1 MRQGVRC
8 GLLLLALSLAGLG
21 ASPAL
26 AVDGY
31 VGVTAGHQ
39 SRADHNF
46 VGAEL
51 LWPIDSPLR
60 LNLNVEYF
68 QADRVRHYTTS
79 LDVVYF
85 GSLRPID
92 PRLTGFV
99 GLGFGLLTR
108 DPLGPREGTTR
119 DGQVDFIGG
128 VGFEG
133 PVMPFVQLKIAARK
147 PTYLI
152 GVRFAL

>member
-1 MRQGVRC
+1 MRKGRQAGKLAMM
-8 GLLLLALSLAGLG
+8 LLVAALAA
-21 ASPAL
+21 PAAR

-31 VGVTAGHQ
+31 VGVGVGH
-39 SRADHNF
+39 STRDDHNF
-46 VGAEL
+46 VAGEL

-68 QADRVRHYTTS
+68 RASGVRHFTTS

-92 PRLTGFV
+92 PRLAGWIGV
-99 GLGFGLLTR
+99 GFGVLTR
-108 DPLGPREGTTR
+108 DPVGPGQSTTR
-119 DGQVDFIGG
+119 DGQFDVIVG

-133 PVMPFVQLKIAARK
+133 PVMPFAQLKLAAGK
-147 PTYLI
+147 PTYML
-152 GVRFAL
+152 GLRFAF

>member
-1 MRQGVRC
+1 MRQRLRSLLFA
-8 GLLLLALSLAGLG
+8 GLLASALA
-21 ASPAL
+21 PAAH

-31 VGVTAGHQ
+31 VGAAFGH
-39 SRADHNF
+39 STRADHNL
-46 VGAEL
+46 VAAEL
-51 LWPIDSPLR
+51 IWPIDSPLR

-68 QADRVRHYTTS
+68 RAADVRHYTTS
-79 LDVVYF
+79 LDVAYF

-92 PRLTGFV
+92 PRLTGWV
-99 GLGFGLLTR
+99 GLGLGLLTQ
-108 DPLGPREGTTR
+108 DPVGPRQDTTR
-119 DGQVDFIGG
+119 DGQLDFIAG

-133 PVMPFVQLKIAARK
+133 PVMPFVQLKLAARK

>member
-1 MRQGVRC
+1 MRQGVRI
-8 GLLLLALSLAGLG
+8 GLLLLAAGLV
-21 ASPAL
+21 SLPAR

-31 VGVTAGHQ
+31 VGVGVGH
-39 SRADHNF
+39 STRADHNF

-79 LDVVYF
+79 LDVLYF

-92 PRLTGFV
+92 PRLTGWV
-99 GLGFGLLTR
+99 GVGFGLLTR
-108 DPLGPREGTTR
+108 DAVGPRADTTR
-119 DGQVDFIGG
+119 DGQIDFIGG

-133 PVMPFVQLKIAARK
+133 PIMPFVQLKLAARK
-147 PTYLI
+147 PTYLL